1 MPPLGPTLP
10 VTAQAPAKAPGD
22 SHQTSGALK
31 RGWALQDVEESGK
44 DTGAESLGGRYGFQL
59 WNISGWKQQLLNV
72 ASKSLQV
79 EWKEEGGVVGIGGPM
94 LPAGA

>member
-1 MPPLGPTLP
+1 MPPLGPALP
-10 VTAQAPAKAPGD
+10 VTAQAPAQAPGD

-31 RGWALQDVEESGK
+31 RGWAPQDVEEWGK
-44 DTGAESLGGRYGFQL
+44 DTGTESLGGRYGFQF

-79 EWKEEGGVVGIGGPM
+79 AWKEEGGV
-94 LPAGA
+94 